1 MSDTFII
8 DQNITTGVASQWFSP
23 QGDSVALA
31 PIGASPPQKL
41 RDMPLETYVIL
52 SGGTSCTA
60 TVQWQV
66 ANNNTSWANIG
77 SAKNMSTGTNSVA
90 GYQKLTTLYKQ
101 MIRLNVTAI
110 SGSGARIDV
119 YARIKRT

>member
-8 DQNITTGVASQWFSP
+8 DQNLTGTGASQWFSP
-23 QGDSVALA
+23 QGDSVALG
-31 PIGASPPQKL
+31 PIGASSPQKL
-41 RDMPLETYVIL
+41 RDMPLELYVIL
-52 SGGTSCTA
+52 SGGTSLTA

-77 SAKNMSTGTNSVA
+77 SSQSMATNSNLIA
-90 GYQKLTTLYKQ
+90 TKYKLVTLYKQ

-110 SGSGARIDV
+110 SGSGARIDIYGRV
-119 YARIKRT
+119 KRT